1 VKLTVGTVTPVLVPV
16 PEGSDS
22 VLIQNLGT
30 GSIYV
35 DGNSAVTTATGVKI
49 ATGTNLVVSSPNN
62 VGELF
67 LISDAASTDVRYVA

>member
-1 VKLTVGTVTPVLVPV
+1 MKLTVGTVTPVLIPV

-30 GSIYV
+30 GNVYV
-35 DGNSAVTTATGVKI
+35 DGNPAVTTATGVKI
-49 ATGTNLVVSSPNN
+49 AAAANLVVSSPNN

-67 LISDAASTDVRYVA
+67 LISDAASTDVRYIA